1 MQDIR
6 YVMIHTPGPNWK
18 AGVPAFEQEGLRQ
31 HVEHFQK
38 LHAAGKLA
46 MGGPFLDAASGGMM
60 IPAANLAE
68 AEIVEFANADPTV
81 ASGLLKV
88 EVRQWFVKL
97 NR

>member
-1 MQDIR
+1 MRDIR

-31 HVEHFQK
+31 HVEHFQE

-60 IPAANLAE
+60 IPEANLAE

-97 NR
+97 TK